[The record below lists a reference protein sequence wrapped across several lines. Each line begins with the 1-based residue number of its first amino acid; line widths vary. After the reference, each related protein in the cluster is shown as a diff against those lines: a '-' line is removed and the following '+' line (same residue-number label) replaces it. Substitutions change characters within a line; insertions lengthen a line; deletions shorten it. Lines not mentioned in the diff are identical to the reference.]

1 MERSGDADQVLGEI
15 GENAPV
21 VSLVGVGQSRTCN
34 PAAEP
39 HVIKLAAYRAQT
51 GLNIAE
57 TVAVSELSE
66 GHCQQLVPTGKPSMV
81 AITAVAS
88 YALLEID
95 MGQVGDQLRENGS
108 TDIHPPLFRQRRNG
122 PRSDFR
128 PFSVQIVFSSKAGY
142 PADYKSLTGL

>member
-1 MERSGDADQVLGEI
+1 
-15 GENAPV
+15 
-21 VSLVGVGQSRTCN
+21 
-34 PAAEP
+34 
-39 HVIKLAAYRAQT
+39 
-51 GLNIAE
+51 
-57 TVAVSELSE
+57 
-66 GHCQQLVPTGKPSMV
+66 MV

-142 PADYKSLTGL
+142 PADYKSLTGLCKVLYRTPVSTATMRAEGPARTSA

>member
-1 MERSGDADQVLGEI
+1 
-15 GENAPV
+15 
-21 VSLVGVGQSRTCN
+21 
-34 PAAEP
+34 
-39 HVIKLAAYRAQT
+39 
-51 GLNIAE
+51 
-57 TVAVSELSE
+57 
-66 GHCQQLVPTGKPSMV
+66 MV

-142 PADYKSLTGL
+142 PADYKSLTGLCKVLYRTPVIINEIGTRDGSGFGAFFVGMPKSMPTPNLVKNSG

>member
-1 MERSGDADQVLGEI
+1 
-15 GENAPV
+15 
-21 VSLVGVGQSRTCN
+21 
-34 PAAEP
+34 
-39 HVIKLAAYRAQT
+39 
-51 GLNIAE
+51 
-57 TVAVSELSE
+57 
-66 GHCQQLVPTGKPSMV
+66 MV

-142 PADYKSLTGL
+142 PADYKSLTGLCKVLYRTPVILGV

>member
-1 MERSGDADQVLGEI
+1 
-15 GENAPV
+15 
-21 VSLVGVGQSRTCN
+21 
-34 PAAEP
+34 
-39 HVIKLAAYRAQT
+39 
-51 GLNIAE
+51 
-57 TVAVSELSE
+57 
-66 GHCQQLVPTGKPSMV
+66 MV

-128 PFSVQIVFSSKAGY
+128 PFSIQIVFSSKAGY
-142 PADYKSLTGL
+142 PADYKSLTGLCKVLYRTPVICSFRWAGILSVSTAQWQQSDNQRAITGGASQAL

>member
-1 MERSGDADQVLGEI
+1 
-15 GENAPV
+15 
-21 VSLVGVGQSRTCN
+21 
-34 PAAEP
+34 
-39 HVIKLAAYRAQT
+39 
-51 GLNIAE
+51 
-57 TVAVSELSE
+57 
-66 GHCQQLVPTGKPSMV
+66 MV

-142 PADYKSLTGL
+142 PADYKSLTGLCKVLYRTPVMSHNPAGYIKHEMLRVTFHIEPGSDRRGGVDFHA

>member
-1 MERSGDADQVLGEI
+1 
-15 GENAPV
+15 
-21 VSLVGVGQSRTCN
+21 
-34 PAAEP
+34 
-39 HVIKLAAYRAQT
+39 
-51 GLNIAE
+51 
-57 TVAVSELSE
+57 
-66 GHCQQLVPTGKPSMV
+66 MV

-142 PADYKSLTGL
+142 PADYKSLTGLCKVLYRTPVKELPHMIPRAHASRAGQKAHAKSAT